1 MQAVVNSLVKGLCC
15 NRKLPHFLCAVFI
28 GVNMGREF
36 FDEYCSPELLALIT
50 GYVCP
55 KYQMKSLNEFGIPF
69 LHPKGN
75 RKFPLVLR
83 SDGDKILKG
92 EKVQPITQTKER
104 RRSAVLS

>member
-1 MQAVVNSLVKGLCC
+1 MSHALSWGVAFKKNLTALS
-15 NRKLPHFLCAVFI
+15 CAVFI

>member
-1 MQAVVNSLVKGLCC
+1 
-15 NRKLPHFLCAVFI
+15 
-28 GVNMGREF
+28 MGREF

-55 KYQMKSLNEFGIPF
+55 KNEFGIPF

>member
-1 MQAVVNSLVKGLCC
+1 
-15 NRKLPHFLCAVFI
+15 
-28 GVNMGREF
+28 MGREF

-104 RRSAVLS
+104 SDGYSDAAAQSAALPLSLQTSGFGRHRLAV

>member
-1 MQAVVNSLVKGLCC
+1 MAK
-15 NRKLPHFLCAVFI
+15 FWI
-28 GVNMGREF
+28 GVVSKEHVLRGVEGGFCQVCHGKKGPLNRMKKG
-36 FDEYCSPELLALIT
+36 DYLL
-50 GYVCP
+50 YYSP

>member
-1 MQAVVNSLVKGLCC
+1 MGG
-15 NRKLPHFLCAVFI
+15 FFI
-28 GVNMGREF
+28 GVNMEREF

-83 SDGDKILKG
+83 ADGDKILKG

>member
-1 MQAVVNSLVKGLCC
+1 MTATFAKQSIHKISINCSRPKG
-15 NRKLPHFLCAVFI
+15 RFFM

>member
-1 MQAVVNSLVKGLCC
+1 MTAKSATP
-15 NRKLPHFLCAVFI
+15 NRHNNINKPPLLWAVFY
-28 GVNMGREF
+28 GNMEREF
-36 FDEYCSPELLALIT
+36 FDEYCSLELLALIT

-92 EKVQPITQTKER
+92 EKVQPIIQTKEI

>member
-1 MQAVVNSLVKGLCC
+1 MTVKSVTP
-15 NRKLPHFLCAVFI
+15 NRHNNINKPPLLWAVFI
-28 GVNMGREF
+28 GVYMGREF